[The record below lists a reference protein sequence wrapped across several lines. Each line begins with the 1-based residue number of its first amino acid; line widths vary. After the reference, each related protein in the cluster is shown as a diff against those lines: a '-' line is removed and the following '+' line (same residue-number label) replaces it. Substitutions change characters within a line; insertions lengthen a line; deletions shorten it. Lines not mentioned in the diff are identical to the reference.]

1 MILFPLSGIDMLVI
15 GRILAALVTTTL
27 LILVDIPL
35 AIFTKGNI

>member
-15 GRILAALVTTTL
+15 GRILATLVTTTL

-35 AIFTKGNI
+35 AIITKGNI